1 MAEEK
6 MHEVEIDLSDEDFLV
21 LAKMAHEKNITF
33 NQMCIL
39 ALEEMIAYYDRKEK
53 ESQEG

>member
-39 ALEEMIAYYDRKEK
+39 ALEEMIAYYGRKEK
-53 ESQEG
+53 ESSEG